1 MVLPS
6 VPRTYHFPVNAHAL
20 AQRAA
25 AMHAHVVHCR
35 QLALHVGHA
44 NVVPA
49 HVELFGLSG
58 FGQVGLRANFR
69 ESSHGKLPGNREL
82 VAYFGCSVCAIITWR
97 LKFSTMLSS
106 RRTSVGR
113 FARVI

>member
-25 AMHAHVVHCR
+25 AMHAHVVHR
-35 QLALHVGHA
+35 RELPLHVGHA

-58 FGQVGLRANFR
+58 FGQVGLPANFR
-69 ESSHGKLPGNREL
+69 ESGHGKLQREEP
-82 VAYFGCSVCAIITWR
+82 VAHFGCSVCAIITWR

-106 RRTSVGR
+106 RRTS
-113 FARVI
+113 